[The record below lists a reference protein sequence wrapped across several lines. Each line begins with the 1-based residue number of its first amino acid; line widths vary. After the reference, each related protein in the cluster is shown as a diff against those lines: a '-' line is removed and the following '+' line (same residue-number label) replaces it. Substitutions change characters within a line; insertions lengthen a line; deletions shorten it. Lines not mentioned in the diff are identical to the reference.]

1 MALALSFRIYRA
13 YYNHK
18 IAAPVC
24 FISLSA
30 PSITMYAMTIMAQP
44 SPGRAILLETSPE
57 LATRFD
63 DMHRQIY
70 LPMQHTMMILSL
82 IGFASS
88 LHCLWSRWPQFRK
101 KEFSPAH
108 IAFVFP
114 ILSHTNA
121 VQAYRSGVDSFS
133 TIPVGSPFKVTL
145 FTYWLSCLIFGT
157 ILNFIITYKYVVRLP
172 KWTKIDVAFL
182 LSDEE
187 RPPSPSHTI
196 VHEMLNEGRNG
207 NGAGAAHECLNQTF
221 TSPAVLQ
228 ANEAGALVRVRRGTE
243 DYENYGPYVRTR
255 QVTAL
260 GFDLTLT
267 EEELRSERAELLD
280 WVAKKAPR
288 TRNRTLSAIP
298 QAFKLR
304 DDSGGDGSDD
314 VYGTFFAGE
323 TTTSREDSKEEDPQQ
338 GRHQRSNTW
347 GAWAL

>member
-1 MALALSFRIYRA
+1 
-13 YYNHK
+13 
-18 IAAPVC
+18 
-24 FISLSA
+24 
-30 PSITMYAMTIMAQP
+30 MYAMTIMAQP

-133 TIPVGSPFKVTL
+133 NIPVGNPFKVTL

-182 LSDEE
+182 SDEE
-187 RPPSPSHTI
+187 PPPSPSHTI
-196 VHEMLNEGRNG
+196 VHGMLIEEKG
-207 NGAGAAHECLNQTF
+207 AHECLNQTF

-267 EEELRSERAELLD
+267 EEELRRERAELLD

-288 TRNRTLSAIP
+288 TRNRTLSIP

-304 DDSGGDGSDD
+304 DSGDSSD

-323 TTTSREDSKEEDPQQ
+323 AASREDSKEEDPEQ

-347 GAWAL
+347 GAWV